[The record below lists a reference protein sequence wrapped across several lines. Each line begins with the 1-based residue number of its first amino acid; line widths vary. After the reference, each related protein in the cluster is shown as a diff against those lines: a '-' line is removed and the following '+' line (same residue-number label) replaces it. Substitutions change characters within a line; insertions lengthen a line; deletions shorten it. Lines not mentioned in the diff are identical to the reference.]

1 MPARVL
7 AGAMCVQRL
16 DDSLDSAIRIT
27 YRISL
32 RSSSMP
38 EPRDPLLK
46 VLTACAGTRSSLETT
61 WFGGL
66 WRAPPV
72 GGRGSAL
79 EPPAEAT

>member
-1 MPARVL
+1 
-7 AGAMCVQRL
+7 
-16 DDSLDSAIRIT
+16 
-27 YRISL
+27 
-32 RSSSMP
+32 
-38 EPRDPLLK
+38 LK